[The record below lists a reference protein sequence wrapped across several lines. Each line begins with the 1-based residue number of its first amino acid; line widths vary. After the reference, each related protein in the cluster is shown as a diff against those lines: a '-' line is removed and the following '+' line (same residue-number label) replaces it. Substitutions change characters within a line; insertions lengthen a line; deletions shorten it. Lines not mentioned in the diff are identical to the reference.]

1 MSRFIFLLV
10 AAIIY
15 AIFFATFLYLIGFV
29 AGLPGLPTNVDKG
42 QMLPTLAAVP
52 IDLALIAMFGLQ
64 HSIMARPA
72 FKAAWTQIVPK
83 PIERSVYVLA
93 ASVMLIVLFTFWSPI
108 GGLVWQV
115 DMPVARNLLW
125 ALFGLGWAVVL
136 LSTFLINHFEL
147 FGLSQVFQNL
157 RNRAPAAPALRTPF
171 FYKLVRHPLYTGFF
185 IAFWATPTMSY
196 GHLLLAAGMSTF
208 MLIAIQYEE
217 RDLIDTFGNDYVA
230 YRKRV
235 GMLTPR
241 LWRARK

>member
-1 MSRFIFLLV
+1 MSRFIFLFI
-10 AAIIY
+10 ATIIY
-15 AIFFATFLYLIGFV
+15 GIFFATFLYLIGFV
-29 AGLPGLPTNVDKG
+29 AGLPMLPTNVDKG
-42 QMLPTLAAVP
+42 QLLPTLAAVP

-64 HSIMARPA
+64 HSLMARPA

-93 ASVMLIVLFTFWSPI
+93 ASMMLIVLFAFWSPI
-108 GGLVWQV
+108 GGTVWQV
-115 DMPVARNLLW
+115 DTPVARNLLW
-125 ALFGLGWAVVL
+125 ALFALGWVVVL

-147 FGLSQVFQNL
+147 FGLSQVIQNL
-157 RNRAPAAPALRTPF
+157 RNREPGAPVLRTPF

-241 LWRARK
+241 LRRARK

>member
-1 MSRFIFLLV
+1 MSRFIFLFI
-10 AAIIY
+10 ATIIY
-15 AIFFATFLYLIGFV
+15 GIFFATFLYLIGFV
-29 AGLPGLPTNVDKG
+29 AGLPMLPTNVDKG
-42 QMLPTLAAVP
+42 QLLPTLAAVP

-64 HSIMARPA
+64 HSLMARPA

-93 ASVMLIVLFTFWSPI
+93 ASMMLIVLFAFWSPI
-108 GGLVWQV
+108 GGTVWQV
-115 DMPVARNLLW
+115 DTPVARNLLW
-125 ALFGLGWAVVL
+125 ALFGLGWVVVL

-147 FGLSQVFQNL
+147 FGLSQVIQNL
-157 RNRAPAAPALRTPF
+157 RNREPGAPVLRTPF

-241 LWRARK
+241 LRRARK

>member
-1 MSRFIFLLV
+1 MSRFIFLFV

-15 AIFFATFLYLIGFV
+15 VIFFATFLYLIGFV
-29 AGLPGLPTNVDKG
+29 AGLPMLPTSVDKG
-42 QMLPTLAAVP
+42 QLLPILVAVP

-72 FKAAWTQIVPK
+72 FKSAWTRIVPK

-93 ASVMLIVLFTFWSPI
+93 ASVMLIVLFAFWSPI

-115 DMPVARNLLW
+115 DTPIARNLLW
-125 ALFGLGWAVVL
+125 ALFGLGWVVVL

-147 FGLSQVFQNL
+147 FGLSQVILNL
-157 RNRAPAAPALRTPF
+157 RNRAPAAPVLHTPL

-217 RDLIDTFGNDYVA
+217 RDLVDTFGNDYVA

-241 LWRARK
+241 LWRTGK

>member
-15 AIFFATFLYLIGFV
+15 VIFFATFLYLIGFV
-29 AGLPGLPTNVDKG
+29 AGLPMLPTNVDKG
-42 QMLPTLAAVP
+42 QILPTLAAVP

-72 FKAAWTQIVPK
+72 FKAVWTQIVPK

-93 ASVMLIVLFTFWSPI
+93 ASVMLIVLFAFWSPI

-115 DMPVARNLLW
+115 DMPLARNLLW
-125 ALFGLGWAVVL
+125 ALFGLGWVVVL

-147 FGLSQVFQNL
+147 FGLSQVFLNL
-157 RNRAPAAPALRTPF
+157 RNRAPAAPVLHTPF

-196 GHLLLAAGMSTF
+196 GHLLLAVGMSTF

-217 RDLIDTFGNDYVA
+217 RDLVDTFGNDYVA

>member
-1 MSRFIFLLV
+1 
-10 AAIIY
+10 
-15 AIFFATFLYLIGFV
+15 
-29 AGLPGLPTNVDKG
+29 
-42 QMLPTLAAVP
+42 
-52 IDLALIAMFGLQ
+52 
-64 HSIMARPA
+64 
-72 FKAAWTQIVPK
+72 
-83 PIERSVYVLA
+83 
-93 ASVMLIVLFTFWSPI
+93 
-108 GGLVWQV
+108 
-115 DMPVARNLLW
+115 
-125 ALFGLGWAVVL
+125 

-147 FGLSQVFQNL
+147 FGLSQVIQNL
-157 RNRAPAAPALRTPF
+157 RNREPGAPVLRTPF

-241 LWRARK
+241 LRRARK

>member
-29 AGLPGLPTNVDKG
+29 AGLPVLPTNVDKG

-93 ASVMLIVLFTFWSPI
+93 ASVMLIVLFAFWSPI

>member
-1 MSRFIFLLV
+1 MSRFIFLFI
-10 AAIIY
+10 ATIIY
-15 AIFFATFLYLIGFV
+15 GIFFATFLYLIGFV
-29 AGLPGLPTNVDKG
+29 AGLPMLPTNVDKG
-42 QMLPTLAAVP
+42 QLLPTLAAVP

-93 ASVMLIVLFTFWSPI
+93 ASMMLIVLFAFWSPI
-108 GGLVWQV
+108 GGTVWQV
-115 DMPVARNLLW
+115 DTPVARNLLW
-125 ALFGLGWAVVL
+125 ALFGLGWVVVL

-147 FGLSQVFQNL
+147 FGLSQVIQNL
-157 RNRAPAAPALRTPF
+157 RNREPGAPVLRTPF

>member
-1 MSRFIFLLV
+1 MAGLLAVLYGICAYAVFLFTIL
-10 AAIIY
+10 Y
-15 AIFFATFLYLIGFV
+15 AIGFV
-29 AGLPGLPTNVDKG
+29 GNLVVPKSIDSGVAGPLVESLVVNVMLLGLF
-42 QMLPTLAAVP
+42 AV
-52 IDLALIAMFGLQ
+52 Q
-64 HSIMARPA
+64 HSVMARQG
-72 FKAAWTQIVPK
+72 FKRWWTRIVP
-83 PIERSVYVLA
+83 PSIERSTF
-93 ASVMLIVLFTFWSPI
+93 VMLSSL
-108 GGLVWQV
+108 
-115 DMPVARNLLW
+115 
-125 ALFGLGWAVVL
+125 VL
-136 LSTFLINHFEL
+136 LLLYWQWRPMPAPVWTAHNPLIAAALDATAWFGWGLLFASTFMLNHFEL